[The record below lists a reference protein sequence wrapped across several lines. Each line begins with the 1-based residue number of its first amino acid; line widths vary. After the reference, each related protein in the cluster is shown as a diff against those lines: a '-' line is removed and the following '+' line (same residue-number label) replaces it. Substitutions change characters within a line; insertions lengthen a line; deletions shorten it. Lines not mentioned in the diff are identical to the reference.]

1 MWVWCVLDGYVSSGA
16 AWTLLGTDLLVESM
30 VQESMALG
38 TILESMIPC
47 KGTDTALC
55 QLCHLLE
62 ELASLGLY
70 YLKRLRTY
78 VRTYVIIFGEVFV
91 GEGEEPC
98 SSSEAAISSS

>member
-1 MWVWCVLDGYVSSGA
+1 MWLWCVLDGYVSSGA

-78 VRTYVIIFGEVFV
+78 VRT
-91 GEGEEPC
+91 
-98 SSSEAAISSS
+98 